1 MLLGLN
7 PRSGKPDHL
16 LNVCRF
22 VLFGY
27 WLPAARLSAVRVI
40 SRVAASPAHQAA
52 ILATFT
58 THTDTANA
66 VLKAFTDAL
75 DAEEEEEE
83 ESSPLGTSSPGSGT
97 TRLAVVEL
105 LQAGLLMPAPSLAH
119 FLLGF
124 DLKKGV
130 SRCQLQSPQVTGVRT
145 PMHALLS
152 LLAPPAPSLP
162 PSSAISSPALL
173 TAAYRYKNGPVAKET
188 RQVRPR

>member
-1 MLLGLN
+1 M
-7 PRSGKPDHL
+7 
-16 LNVCRF
+16 
-22 VLFGY
+22 LFGY

-40 SRVAASPAHQAA
+40 SRVAASPANQAA

-75 DAEEEEEE
+75 DAEEEE
-83 ESSPLGTSSPGSGT
+83 SSPPGTFSPGSGT

-145 PMHALLS
+145 PLHALLS

-173 TAAYRYKNGPVAKET
+173 TAAYRYKNGQVAKET
-188 RQVRPR
+188 RRGRPR